1 MELEK
6 IKKYSGYVEK
16 FSTAV
21 GTIAFAAIVVLVL
34 MNVVDVFMAQLFNTR
49 FLGSVELSQRF
60 LMCAVFG
67 GFAYAQSKK
76 AHITMTLI
84 IVRLPRVL
92 RFVIFTFMSI
102 LSLGV
107 LVMLTYAAFQQTGIS
122 IESNY
127 VTEVLKFPLWPFY
140 VVECI
145 SLVAFCIAM
154 VFDIF
159 TYALAIFREDVAEM
173 VQEQWT

>member
-34 MNVVDVFMAQLFNTR
+34 MNVVDVLMAKILNVR

-84 IVRLPRVL
+84 IVRLPRAL
-92 RFVIFTFMSI
+92 RFIIFTLMSI
-102 LSLGV
+102 LSFVV
-107 LVMLTYAAFQQTGIS
+107 LVMLTNAAFQQTGIS
-122 IESNY
+122 INSNY

-145 SLVAFCIAM
+145 SLVAFCITMA
-154 VFDIF
+154 FDIF
-159 TYALAIFREDVAEM
+159 TYFLAIFRDDVAEM
-173 VQEQWT
+173 VQEYWN